1 MTYGMNLLIDL
12 LHQTFLIFLVGGC
25 VVGIVAGAFML
36 INPDSVLRLNRYFS
50 KWVSTEKATNVLDQ
64 QHKIERTIYRHHRLM
79 GALIVVGGVYT
90 LYILNFAFNQKVTV
104 AILGNGKNN
113 HLIEWILEST
123 VLAFNLGCAAAL
135 VVGVI
140 LLVRPSL
147 LKGMESGLNH
157 WVGTEKSIQVLD
169 TMRYRFDHFIA
180 SHIRVAGVLVIVGSI
195 YVISA
200 LRNFI

>member
-36 INPDSVLRLNRYFS
+36 INPDGVLRLNRYLS
-50 KWVSTEKATNVLDQ
+50 KWVSTEKVTNVLDQ
-64 QHKIERTIYRHHRLM
+64 QHKVERTIYRHHRLM

-90 LYILNFAFNQKVTV
+90 LYILNFAFNQRATV

-113 HLIEWILEST
+113 YLIEWMLEST
-123 VLAFNLGCAAAL
+123 VLTFNLGCAAAL

-140 LLVRPSL
+140 LLARPSL
-147 LKGMESGLNH
+147 LKGLESRLNH

-180 SHIRVAGVLVIVGSI
+180 SHIRVAGALVIVGSI